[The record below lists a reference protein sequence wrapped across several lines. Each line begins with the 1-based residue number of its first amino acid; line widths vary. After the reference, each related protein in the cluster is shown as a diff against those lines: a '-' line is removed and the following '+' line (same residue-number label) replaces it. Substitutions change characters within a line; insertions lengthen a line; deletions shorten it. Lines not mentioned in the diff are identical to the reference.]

1 MEGIRSGRK
10 APTAEQARAFAEKS
24 YVDFSTCLLKARDS
38 SKERAWADAMDASSE
53 AIDIAR
59 DALEAAVELGMP
71 VSQLVYLHKA
81 RGLAAEVCGA
91 CALYDPTE
99 LWPVVRPLVDF
110 ARGAADEAACQAE
123 DFIRVRLAQ
132 GEAPDA

>member
-1 MEGIRSGRK
+1 MEGIGSGRK

-24 YVDFSTCLLKARDS
+24 YADFSTCLRKARDS
-38 SKERAWADAMDASSE
+38 SKERACADAMDAASE

-71 VSQLVYLHKA
+71 AGQLVYLHIA

-99 LWPVVRPLVDF
+99 LWPVVWRLVEF
-110 ARGAADEAACQAE
+110 ARVAADEAARQAKG
-123 DFIRVRLAQ
+123 FIRVRFDQ

>member
-1 MEGIRSGRK
+1 MEGIGSGRK

-24 YVDFSTCLLKARDS
+24 YVDFSTCLLKARAS

-71 VSQLVYLHKA
+71 VGPLVHLHMA

-99 LWPVVRPLVDF
+99 LWPVVWWLVDF
-110 ARGAADEAACQAE
+110 ARSTADEAACQAE
-123 DFIRVRLAQ
+123 NFFRVRFAQ